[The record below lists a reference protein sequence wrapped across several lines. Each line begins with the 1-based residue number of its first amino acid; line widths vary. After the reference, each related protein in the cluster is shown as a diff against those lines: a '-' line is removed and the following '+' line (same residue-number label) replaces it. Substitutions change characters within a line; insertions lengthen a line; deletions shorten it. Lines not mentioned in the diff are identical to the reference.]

1 MKKSLRSLLLLTM
14 TSIGAALV
22 LAPPAGADVPTPGS
36 TAETVPAA
44 PSDLLANYQFPNRI
58 ALTWLDNSDNETG
71 FVVERGRGFGC
82 TNFIEIGRVG
92 AGVSTFHD
100 GRVVR
105 GSASCYRVRAVNA
118 AGASAFSNSGTVY
131 VPPR

>member
-14 TSIGAALV
+14 TSVGTALV
-22 LAPPAGADVPTPGS
+22 LAPPAGADVPTP
-36 TAETVPAA
+36 AA
-44 PSDLLANYQFPNRI
+44 PSDLRADYQFPNRI
-58 ALTWLDNSDNETG
+58 AVTWLDNSDNETG

-82 TNFIEIGRVG
+82 TNFTEIARVG
-92 AGVSTFHD
+92 ADVITFHD

-118 AGASAFSNSGTVY
+118 AGASAFSNTGTVY

>member
-1 MKKSLRSLLLLTM
+1 MKKSLRSLLLTM

-22 LAPPAGADVPTPGS
+22 PAHPAGADVSTPGS

-44 PSDLLANYQFPNRI
+44 PSDLRANYRFPNRI
-58 ALTWLDNSDNETG
+58 AVTWLDNSDNETG

-82 TNFIEIGRVG
+82 TTFTEIARVD
-92 AGVSTFHD
+92 AGVSTFDD

-118 AGASAFSNSGTVY
+118 AGASAFSNTGAVY